1 MYNRNIDSRDY
12 PHFSVFTPYT
22 MIPEEKKAG
31 YITLKE
37 AGERFGYS
45 QDYLGQLIR
54 KGKLEG
60 KLVYSHVAWV
70 TTPEAVEEYLAQ
82 NKKKKHHPEE
92 EKITEPLNEDITESH
107 DVDEDQPIVSDLH
120 YDTPVTSSNA
130 TQVLFIS
137 YRILLLAI
145 AVLGIFIFY
154 LLTTAFGSELRSK
167 TSVASTSVVFSV
179 FQNHE

>member
-1 MYNRNIDSRDY
+1 MYNGNIDSRDY
-12 PHFSVFTPYT
+12 PHFSVFTRYI

-70 TTPEAVEEYLAQ
+70 TTPEAVERYLVQ
-82 NKKKKHHPEE
+82 NKKKKQHTEEGKIPES
-92 EKITEPLNEDITESH
+92 LNEDITEPY
-107 DVDEDQPIVSDLH
+107 DVGGDQYIASDLQQ
-120 YDTPVTSSNA
+120 DTPVTSSN
-130 TQVLFIS
+130 TTRVLFIS
-137 YRILLLAI
+137 YRILLLVI

-167 TSVASTSVVFSV
+167 TSAASTSVVFSV
-179 FQNHE
+179 FQNYE

>member
-1 MYNRNIDSRDY
+1 M
-12 PHFSVFTPYT
+12 

-82 NKKKKHHPEE
+82 NKKKKQHTEE
-92 EKITEPLNEDITESH
+92 EKITESFHVDTTEPC
-107 DVDEDQPIVSDLH
+107 DVGEDQYIVSDRH
-120 YDTPVTSSNA
+120 YDTPVTSSNT

-137 YRILLLAI
+137 YRILLFLVAI
-145 AVLGIFIFY
+145 LGISIFY
-154 LLTTAFGSELRSK
+154 ILMTALGSEFHSK
-167 TSVASTSVVFSV
+167 TSVASASVVFSSS
-179 FQNHE
+179 QDHE